1 VGEQVY
7 PDVAWT
13 YTEPMT
19 LVAPVRDLVA
29 FLQER
34 VDAVFVD
41 GERIERPNTIR
52 VKPGANLPI
61 RPSANATR
69 NLA

>member
-1 VGEQVY
+1 VVRADAGAALPDAAYLKGYVGEQVY

-13 YTEPMT
+13 YAEPMT

-41 GERIERPNTIR
+41 GERIERPNT
-52 VKPGANLPI
+52 P
-61 RPSANATR
+61 
-69 NLA
+69 